1 MGKPVRTL
9 FVTHAAEFG
18 GSELSLFEILER
30 LDRNRVNPA
39 LASFSDGPLADAVK
53 NLGIDVRIVSGA
65 ERIVRTR
72 RADFVSYKK
81 FYPVALGAASVVPGA
96 IELAKYAKSQKVDV
110 IYTNSSKAHI
120 LGGIAGRISRAR
132 VVWHFRDIFSN
143 EIIRGFFSRSSALLA
158 DTVVCNSQATA
169 GQFDTHRDS
178 RVIYNGLP
186 VEKVIN
192 SRTAEEIRT
201 ELGISIDAKVIGNVS
216 RLVEIKGIED
226 LIEAAALIASDVSN
240 ASFIVAGSPVYGDMK
255 YVNKLKKVVSSKG
268 LSDRF
273 HFIGHREDIYDVIN
287 AFDIYVHTASSP
299 ESFGRAIVEAML
311 LNKVVVASNAGGPS
325 EIVKEGETGFLFAPG
340 DANSLADLLT
350 SLLRESEKPRRMG
363 KEGRRRALELFAADR
378 AVEEI
383 TRMLEE
389 KKVQH

>member
-1 MGKPVRTL
+1 M
-9 FVTHAAEFG
+9 
-18 GSELSLFEILER
+18 
-30 LDRNRVNPA
+30 
-39 LASFSDGPLADAVK
+39 
-53 NLGIDVRIVSGA
+53 
-65 ERIVRTR
+65 
-72 RADFVSYKK
+72 
-81 FYPVALGAASVVPGA
+81 
-96 IELAKYAKSQKVDV
+96 
-110 IYTNSSKAHI
+110 
-120 LGGIAGRISRAR
+120 
-132 VVWHFRDIFSN
+132 
-143 EIIRGFFSRSSALLA
+143 
-158 DTVVCNSQATA
+158 
-169 GQFDTHRDS
+169 
-178 RVIYNGLP
+178 IYNGLP

-287 AFDIYVHTASSP
+287 AFDIYVHTAASP
-299 ESFGRAIVEAML
+299 ESFGRTIVEAML

-325 EIVKEGETGFLFAPG
+325 EIVKEGETGFLFKPG
-340 DANSLADLLT
+340 DANRLADLLIG
-350 SLLRESEKPRRMG
+350 LLREPEKPQRMG
-363 KEGRRRALELFAADR
+363 QEGRRRALDLFTADR